1 MRGIF
6 TVRET
11 SPHVRVPTFR
21 RADLID
27 GAGSA
32 AGDTFTF
39 QTMLGM
45 RSNDWVQ
52 SLLVPWIIF
61 FALAA
66 VASAFSI
73 SSKLYFF
80 VKRMR
85 SRIHRLNESN
95 VTSPQDLQL
104 AELLDLNEFQK
115 RKIYTCACAT

>member
-1 MRGIF
+1 MRP
-6 TVRET
+6 RLRL
-11 SPHVRVPTFR
+11 RVPAFR
-21 RADLID
+21 RADNID

-45 RSNDWVQ
+45 RSKDWVQ

-85 SRIHRLNESN
+85 LRIHRLNESN
-95 VTSPQDLQL
+95 VASRQDLQL

-115 RKIYTCACAT
+115 RKIYTYATPD